1 MLQRDEHARTY
12 NRVKS
17 LWPRSES
24 VDVHIPDWNQ
34 PIQFPIPFLETSG
47 DNTWQLVHRVLSY
60 LVNEPGELRL
70 LSTLAETR
78 MNAEDKPKAGSYTFV
93 PIGEE
98 AAPICRLHN
107 LMEFSIDSRQS
118 FSWRRGPQGHSR
130 HRAPQEGEGDGRSS
144 SALGTPSSA
153 TQVCRQ
159 HQISMNHSLK

>member
-93 PIGEE
+93 PIAGSHSHGV
-98 AAPICRLHN
+98 ADRKDTAGIAPHKKGRAMADRVLLLVLLH
-107 LMEFSIDSRQS
+107 LQL
-118 FSWRRGPQGHSR
+118 
-130 HRAPQEGEGDGRSS
+130 
-144 SALGTPSSA
+144 SA
-153 TQVCRQ
+153 
-159 HQISMNHSLK
+159 